1 MDTADSAGA
10 SQSQSQ
16 AAVAEQNWK
25 LLSLYNYYR
34 LIISLSAAVLALSG
48 AAVPPFGLSSPDL
61 FLIASITYAIVSL
74 VSLETI
80 RRQRPD
86 FETQATFQIFA
97 DITLITFLMHA
108 SGGLSSGLGL
118 LLLVAVAGSSLMLG
132 KKMTVLYAALA
143 TIAALVE
150 HSWDWWTG
158 AEVNVSQVVQGYPQ
172 VGMLGIGLFATA
184 TLGYTLATRL
194 RATEA
199 LAERRGVDLANLSQ
213 LNALI
218 IKRMHS
224 GVLVCDRDG
233 RIRMMN
239 QTAATFLGLPGVSM
253 KSGLASAS
261 AELANH
267 LAQSL
272 ANPTRR
278 TRSPVK
284 TRRGYT
290 VIPRFIVLGEPPNH
304 TGTLIFLED
313 AAVLKQQA
321 QQLKMAALARLTASI
336 AHEIRNPLG
345 SMQLYVQML
354 AEDLREEPKQ
364 MEICRKIDR
373 AVVSLDEIVR
383 DVLLFARDFTINIQP
398 LKTDELLD
406 RALEHCEAIITRS
419 GVTVIR
425 ETKEVFDLQADQTLM
440 TQALSNVLRNAVEAM
455 TDSSSDCDDTEL
467 RLTVAYRRVRC
478 PDGQRRQRV
487 VFGVEDTGP
496 GISEDV
502 VKRMFNPF
510 FTTRATGTGLGLAI
524 VHRIVEAHGGHVA
537 VSAGRS
543 RGTRI
548 ELCLQSSP
556 SSCDRISGSHEQ
568 GDCEASEA
576 YVETFTRPNESEY
589 GP

>member
-1 MDTADSAGA
+1 MDTTDSAGA

-158 AEVNVSQVVQGYPQ
+158 AAVSVDQVVQGYPQ
-172 VGMLGIGLFATA
+172 VGMLGIGLFTTA

-199 LAERRGVDLANLSQ
+199 IAERRGVDLANLSQ

-218 IKRMHS
+218 IQRMHS
-224 GVLVCDRDG
+224 GVLICDRGG

-239 QTAATFLGLPGVSM
+239 QTAATFLGLSGDSM
-253 KSGLASAS
+253 KTGLASAS

-267 LAQSL
+267 LTQSL

-345 SMQLYVQML
+345 AIANAAQLLGEGAPKDREDNRLVRIIGDQTRRMNVIVENITQLSRRDQVNPVMLPLQPWLEEFMQHFAETLKIPREAFAVYG
-354 AEDLREEPKQ
+354 AEDLQICIDPDQFYQVVGNLSQNALRHSPPFSGNLLVKFQGGTNSDGRPFLDVIDWGRGVPEE
-364 MEICRKIDR
+364 I
-373 AVVSLDEIVR
+373 R
-383 DVLLFARDFTINIQP
+383 DQIF
-398 LKTDELLD
+398 E
-406 RALEHCEAIITRS
+406 
-419 GVTVIR
+419 
-425 ETKEVFDLQADQTLM
+425 
-440 TQALSNVLRNAVEAM
+440 
-455 TDSSSDCDDTEL
+455 
-467 RLTVAYRRVRC
+467 
-478 PDGQRRQRV
+478 
-487 VFGVEDTGP
+487 
-496 GISEDV
+496 
-502 VKRMFNPF
+502 PF
-510 FTTRATGTGLGLAI
+510 FTTTPKGTGLGLYIA
-524 VHRIVEAHGGHVA
+524 R
-537 VSAGRS
+537 
-543 RGTRI
+543 
-548 ELCLQSSP
+548 ELCEGNGAGLDYYPGAGGVGSRFHVTFARAEE
-556 SSCDRISGSHEQ
+556 CGELRIS
-568 GDCEASEA
+568 
-576 YVETFTRPNESEY
+576 
-589 GP
+589 

>member
-1 MDTADSAGA
+1 MDTTDSAGA

-34 LIISLSAAVLALSG
+34 LIISISAAVLALGG
-48 AAVPPFGLSSPDL
+48 AALPPFGLSSPRL
-61 FLIASITYAIVSL
+61 FLIASVTYATVSF

-80 RRQRPD
+80 RRQRPE

-158 AEVNVSQVVQGYPQ
+158 GQIDVSQVVQGYPQ

-218 IKRMHS
+218 IQRMHS
-224 GVLVCDRDG
+224 GVLICDRGG

-239 QTAATFLGLPGVSM
+239 QTAATFLGLSGDSM
-253 KSGLASAS
+253 KTGLARAS

-267 LAQSL
+267 LTQSL

-345 SMQLYVQML
+345 AIANAAQLLGEGAPKDREDNRLVRIIGDQTRRMNVIVENITQLSRRDQVNPVMLPLQPWLEEFMQHFAQTLKIPREAFAVYG
-354 AEDLREEPKQ
+354 AEDLQVCIDPDQFYQVVGNLSQNALRHSPPFSGNLLVKFQGGTNSNGQPFLDVIDWGRGVPE
-364 MEICRKIDR
+364 KI
-373 AVVSLDEIVR
+373 R
-383 DVLLFARDFTINIQP
+383 DQIF
-398 LKTDELLD
+398 E
-406 RALEHCEAIITRS
+406 
-419 GVTVIR
+419 
-425 ETKEVFDLQADQTLM
+425 
-440 TQALSNVLRNAVEAM
+440 
-455 TDSSSDCDDTEL
+455 
-467 RLTVAYRRVRC
+467 
-478 PDGQRRQRV
+478 
-487 VFGVEDTGP
+487 
-496 GISEDV
+496 
-502 VKRMFNPF
+502 PF
-510 FTTRATGTGLGLAI
+510 FTTTPKGTGLGLYIA
-524 VHRIVEAHGGHVA
+524 R
-537 VSAGRS
+537 
-543 RGTRI
+543 
-548 ELCLQSSP
+548 ELCEGNGATLDYYPGAGGVGSRFHVTFARAED
-556 SSCDRISGSHEQ
+556 CGELGIS
-568 GDCEASEA
+568 
-576 YVETFTRPNESEY
+576 
-589 GP
+589 

>member
-1 MDTADSAGA
+1 MDTTDAAGA

-16 AAVAEQNWK
+16 ANVAEQNWK

-34 LIISLSAAVLALSG
+34 LIISTAAAVLALSG
-48 AAVPPFGLSSPDL
+48 AALPPFGLSSPGL
-61 FLIASITYAIVSL
+61 FLVASIVYAIVSL

-97 DITLITFLMHA
+97 DIALITFLMHA
-108 SGGLSSGLGL
+108 SGGLTSGLGL

-132 KKMTVLYAALA
+132 KRMTVLYAALA

-158 AEVNVSQVVQGYPQ
+158 VEVNVSDVVQGYPQ

-218 IKRMHS
+218 IQRMHS

-239 QTAATFLGLPGVSM
+239 QTATNFLGLPADSM
-253 KSGLASAS
+253 KTALASAS
-261 AELANH
+261 AELANQ
-267 LAQSL
+267 LAQSI

-284 TRRGYT
+284 TGRGYT
-290 VIPRFIVLGEPPNH
+290 VIPRFIVLGEPPTH

-313 AAVLKQQA
+313 AAVLKRQA

-345 SMQLYVQML
+345 AIANAAQLLGENAPKDREENRLVKIIGDQSRRMNVIVENITQLSRRDQVSPVMLPLQPWLEEFMQHFAETLKIPREAFAVYG
-354 AEDLREEPKQ
+354 AEDLQVCIDPDQFYQVVGNLSQNALRHSPPFTGNLLVKFQ
-364 MEICRKIDR
+364 GGTNSDGRPFLDVIDWGRGVPQEI
-373 AVVSLDEIVR
+373 
-383 DVLLFARDFTINIQP
+383 Q
-398 LKTDELLD
+398 
-406 RALEHCEAIITRS
+406 
-419 GVTVIR
+419 
-425 ETKEVFDLQADQTLM
+425 DQIF
-440 TQALSNVLRNAVEAM
+440 E
-455 TDSSSDCDDTEL
+455 
-467 RLTVAYRRVRC
+467 
-478 PDGQRRQRV
+478 
-487 VFGVEDTGP
+487 
-496 GISEDV
+496 
-502 VKRMFNPF
+502 PF
-510 FTTRATGTGLGLAI
+510 FTTTPKGTGLGLYIA
-524 VHRIVEAHGGHVA
+524 R
-537 VSAGRS
+537 
-543 RGTRI
+543 
-548 ELCLQSSP
+548 ELCEGNGATLDYHP
-556 SSCDRISGSHEQ
+556 GSGGIGSRFHVTFARAEE
-568 GDCEASEA
+568 CSELGIA
-576 YVETFTRPNESEY
+576 
-589 GP
+589 

>member
-1 MDTADSAGA
+1 MDTTDSARA

-34 LIISLSAAVLALSG
+34 LIISIAAAVLALSS
-48 AAVPPFGLSSPDL
+48 ATMPPFGLSSPDL
-61 FLIASITYAIVSL
+61 FLIASVIYAVVSL

-97 DITLITFLMHA
+97 DIALITFLMHA

-158 AEVNVSQVVQGYPQ
+158 IDVNVNEVMQGYPQ

-218 IKRMHS
+218 IQRMHS
-224 GVLVCDRDG
+224 GVLVCDRAG

-239 QTAATFLGLPGVSM
+239 QTAATFLGLPADSLNT
-253 KSGLASAS
+253 GLTAAS
-261 AELANH
+261 AELTNQ
-267 LAQSL
+267 LTQSIT
-272 ANPTRR
+272 NPTRR

-284 TRRGYT
+284 TGRGYT

-304 TGTLIFLED
+304 TGTVIFLED

-345 SMQLYVQML
+345 AIANAAQLLGENAPKNREENRLVKIIGDQTRRMNVIVENITQLSRRDQVNPVMLPLQPWLEEFMQHFAETLKIPREAFAVYG
-354 AEDLREEPKQ
+354 AEDLQVCVDPDQFYQVVGNLSQNALRHSPPFTGNLLVKFQ
-364 MEICRKIDR
+364 GGANSDGRPFLDVIDWGRGVPTEI
-373 AVVSLDEIVR
+373 
-383 DVLLFARDFTINIQP
+383 Q
-398 LKTDELLD
+398 
-406 RALEHCEAIITRS
+406 
-419 GVTVIR
+419 
-425 ETKEVFDLQADQTLM
+425 DQIF
-440 TQALSNVLRNAVEAM
+440 E
-455 TDSSSDCDDTEL
+455 
-467 RLTVAYRRVRC
+467 
-478 PDGQRRQRV
+478 
-487 VFGVEDTGP
+487 
-496 GISEDV
+496 
-502 VKRMFNPF
+502 PF
-510 FTTRATGTGLGLAI
+510 FTTTPKGTGLGLYIA
-524 VHRIVEAHGGHVA
+524 R
-537 VSAGRS
+537 
-543 RGTRI
+543 
-548 ELCLQSSP
+548 ELCEGNGATLDYYPGAGGVGSRFHVTFARAEE
-556 SSCDRISGSHEQ
+556 CGELGIS
-568 GDCEASEA
+568 
-576 YVETFTRPNESEY
+576 
-589 GP
+589 

>member
-1 MDTADSAGA
+1 MDTTDSAGA

-34 LIISLSAAVLALSG
+34 LIISISAAVLALGG
-48 AAVPPFGLSSPDL
+48 AALPPFGLSSPRL
-61 FLIASITYAIVSL
+61 FLIASVTYATVSF

-80 RRQRPD
+80 RRQRPE

-158 AEVNVSQVVQGYPQ
+158 AQVDVSQVVQGYPQ

-218 IKRMHS
+218 IQRMHS
-224 GVLVCDRDG
+224 GVLICDRGG

-239 QTAATFLGLPGVSM
+239 QTAATFLGLSGDSM
-253 KSGLASAS
+253 KTGLASAS

-267 LAQSL
+267 LTQSL

-345 SMQLYVQML
+345 AIANAAQLLGEGAPKDREDNRLVRIIGDQTRRMNVIVENITQLSRRDQVNPVMLPLQPWLEEFMQHFAQTLKIPREAFAVYG
-354 AEDLREEPKQ
+354 AEDLQVCIDPDQFYQVVGNLSQNALRHSPPFSGNLLVKFQGGTNSNGQPFLDVIDWGRGVPE
-364 MEICRKIDR
+364 KI
-373 AVVSLDEIVR
+373 R
-383 DVLLFARDFTINIQP
+383 DQIF
-398 LKTDELLD
+398 E
-406 RALEHCEAIITRS
+406 
-419 GVTVIR
+419 
-425 ETKEVFDLQADQTLM
+425 
-440 TQALSNVLRNAVEAM
+440 
-455 TDSSSDCDDTEL
+455 
-467 RLTVAYRRVRC
+467 
-478 PDGQRRQRV
+478 
-487 VFGVEDTGP
+487 
-496 GISEDV
+496 
-502 VKRMFNPF
+502 PF
-510 FTTRATGTGLGLAI
+510 FTTTPKGTGLGLYIA
-524 VHRIVEAHGGHVA
+524 R
-537 VSAGRS
+537 
-543 RGTRI
+543 
-548 ELCLQSSP
+548 ELCEGNGATLDYYPGAGGVGSRFHVTFARAED
-556 SSCDRISGSHEQ
+556 CGELGIS
-568 GDCEASEA
+568 
-576 YVETFTRPNESEY
+576 
-589 GP
+589 

>member
-1 MDTADSAGA
+1 MDTTDSAGA

-34 LIISLSAAVLALSG
+34 LIISVSAAVLALGG
-48 AAVPPFGLSSPDL
+48 AALPPFGLSSPRL
-61 FLIASITYAIVSL
+61 FLIASVTYATVSF

-80 RRQRPD
+80 RRQRPE

-158 AEVNVSQVVQGYPQ
+158 AQVDVSQVVQGYPQ

-218 IKRMHS
+218 IQRMHS
-224 GVLVCDRDG
+224 GVLICDRGG

-239 QTAATFLGLPGVSM
+239 QTAATFLGLSGDSM
-253 KSGLASAS
+253 KTGLASAS

-267 LAQSL
+267 LTQSL

-345 SMQLYVQML
+345 AIANAAQLLGEGAPKDREDNRLVRIIGDQTRRMNVIVENITQLSRRDQVNPVMLPLQPWLEEFMQHFAQTLKIPREAFAVYG
-354 AEDLREEPKQ
+354 AEDLQVCIDPDQFYQVVGNLSQNALRHSPPFSGNLLVKFQGGTNSNGQPFLDVIDWGRGVPE
-364 MEICRKIDR
+364 KI
-373 AVVSLDEIVR
+373 R
-383 DVLLFARDFTINIQP
+383 DQIF
-398 LKTDELLD
+398 E
-406 RALEHCEAIITRS
+406 
-419 GVTVIR
+419 
-425 ETKEVFDLQADQTLM
+425 
-440 TQALSNVLRNAVEAM
+440 
-455 TDSSSDCDDTEL
+455 
-467 RLTVAYRRVRC
+467 
-478 PDGQRRQRV
+478 
-487 VFGVEDTGP
+487 
-496 GISEDV
+496 
-502 VKRMFNPF
+502 PF
-510 FTTRATGTGLGLAI
+510 FTTTPKGTGLGLYIA
-524 VHRIVEAHGGHVA
+524 R
-537 VSAGRS
+537 
-543 RGTRI
+543 
-548 ELCLQSSP
+548 ELCEGNGATLDYYPGAGGVGSRFHVTFARAED
-556 SSCDRISGSHEQ
+556 CGELGIS
-568 GDCEASEA
+568 
-576 YVETFTRPNESEY
+576 
-589 GP
+589 

>member
-1 MDTADSAGA
+1 MDTTNVAGA

-16 AAVAEQNWK
+16 ANVAEQNWK
-25 LLSLYNYYR
+25 LLALYNYYR
-34 LIISLSAAVLALSG
+34 LIISISAAVLALSG
-48 AAVPPFGLSSPDL
+48 AALSPFGLSSPGL
-61 FLIASITYAIVSL
+61 FLLASIIYAIVSL

-86 FETQATFQIFA
+86 FETQATFQVFA
-97 DITLITFLMHA
+97 DITLITCLMHA

-158 AEVNVSQVVQGYPQ
+158 GEVNVSEIVQGYPQ

-218 IKRMHS
+218 IQRMHS

-239 QTAATFLGLPGVSM
+239 QTATSFLGLPGDSM
-253 KSGLASAS
+253 KTALASAS
-261 AELANH
+261 AELANQ
-267 LAQSL
+267 LAQSI

-284 TRRGYT
+284 TGRGYT

-313 AAVLKQQA
+313 AAVLRQQA

-345 SMQLYVQML
+345 AIANAAQLLGENAPKHREENRLVKIIGDQSRRMNVIVENITQLSRRDQVNPVMLPLQPWLEEFMQHFAETLKIPREAFAVYG
-354 AEDLREEPKQ
+354 AEDLQVCIDPDQFYQVVGNLSQNALRHSPPFTGNLLVKFQGGANSDGRPFLDIIDWGRGVPEE
-364 MEICRKIDR
+364 
-373 AVVSLDEIVR
+373 
-383 DVLLFARDFTINIQP
+383 IQ
-398 LKTDELLD
+398 
-406 RALEHCEAIITRS
+406 
-419 GVTVIR
+419 
-425 ETKEVFDLQADQTLM
+425 DQIF
-440 TQALSNVLRNAVEAM
+440 E
-455 TDSSSDCDDTEL
+455 
-467 RLTVAYRRVRC
+467 
-478 PDGQRRQRV
+478 
-487 VFGVEDTGP
+487 
-496 GISEDV
+496 
-502 VKRMFNPF
+502 PF
-510 FTTRATGTGLGLAI
+510 FTTTPKGTGLGLYIA
-524 VHRIVEAHGGHVA
+524 R
-537 VSAGRS
+537 
-543 RGTRI
+543 
-548 ELCLQSSP
+548 ELCEGNGATLDYYRGSGGVGSRFHVTFARAEE
-556 SSCDRISGSHEQ
+556 CGELGIS
-568 GDCEASEA
+568 
-576 YVETFTRPNESEY
+576 
-589 GP
+589 

>member
-1 MDTADSAGA
+1 MDTTDSAGA

-34 LIISLSAAVLALSG
+34 LIISISAAVLALGG
-48 AAVPPFGLSSPDL
+48 AALPPFGLSSPRL
-61 FLIASITYAIVSL
+61 FLIASVTYATVSF

-80 RRQRPD
+80 RRQRPE

-158 AEVNVSQVVQGYPQ
+158 GQVDVSQVVQGYPQ

-218 IKRMHS
+218 IQRMHS
-224 GVLVCDRDG
+224 GVLICDRGG

-239 QTAATFLGLPGVSM
+239 QTAATFLGLSGDSM
-253 KSGLASAS
+253 KTGLASAS

-267 LAQSL
+267 LTQSL

-345 SMQLYVQML
+345 AIANAAQLLGEGAPKDREDNRLVRIIGDQTRRMNVIVENITQLSRRDQVNPVMLPLQPWLEEFMQHFAQTLKIPREAFAVYG
-354 AEDLREEPKQ
+354 AEDLQVCIDPDQFYQVVGNLSQNALRHSPPFSGNLLVKFQGGTNSNGQPFLDVIDWGRGVPE
-364 MEICRKIDR
+364 KI
-373 AVVSLDEIVR
+373 R
-383 DVLLFARDFTINIQP
+383 DQIF
-398 LKTDELLD
+398 E
-406 RALEHCEAIITRS
+406 
-419 GVTVIR
+419 
-425 ETKEVFDLQADQTLM
+425 
-440 TQALSNVLRNAVEAM
+440 
-455 TDSSSDCDDTEL
+455 
-467 RLTVAYRRVRC
+467 
-478 PDGQRRQRV
+478 
-487 VFGVEDTGP
+487 
-496 GISEDV
+496 
-502 VKRMFNPF
+502 PF
-510 FTTRATGTGLGLAI
+510 FTTTPKGTGLGLYIA
-524 VHRIVEAHGGHVA
+524 R
-537 VSAGRS
+537 
-543 RGTRI
+543 
-548 ELCLQSSP
+548 ELCEGNGATLDYYPGAGGVGSRFHVTFARAED
-556 SSCDRISGSHEQ
+556 CGELGIS
-568 GDCEASEA
+568 
-576 YVETFTRPNESEY
+576 
-589 GP
+589 

>member
-1 MDTADSAGA
+1 MDTTDSAGA

-34 LIISLSAAVLALSG
+34 LIISISAAVLALGG
-48 AAVPPFGLSSPDL
+48 AALPPFGLSSPRL
-61 FLIASITYAIVSL
+61 FLIASVTYATVSF

-80 RRQRPD
+80 RRQRPE

-132 KKMTVLYAALA
+132 KKMTILYAALA

-158 AEVNVSQVVQGYPQ
+158 AQVDVSQVVQGYPQ

-218 IKRMHS
+218 IQRMHS
-224 GVLVCDRDG
+224 GVLICDRGG

-239 QTAATFLGLPGVSM
+239 QTAATFLGLSGDSM
-253 KSGLASAS
+253 KTGLASAS

-267 LAQSL
+267 LTQSL

-345 SMQLYVQML
+345 AIANAAQLLGEGAPKDREDNRLVRIIGDQTRRMNVIVENITQLSRRDQVNPVMLPLQPWLEEFMQHFAQTLKIPREAFAVYG
-354 AEDLREEPKQ
+354 AEDLQVCIDPDQFYQVVGNLSQNALRHSPPFSGNLLVKFQGGTNSNGQPFLDVIDWGRGVPE
-364 MEICRKIDR
+364 KI
-373 AVVSLDEIVR
+373 R
-383 DVLLFARDFTINIQP
+383 DQIF
-398 LKTDELLD
+398 E
-406 RALEHCEAIITRS
+406 
-419 GVTVIR
+419 
-425 ETKEVFDLQADQTLM
+425 
-440 TQALSNVLRNAVEAM
+440 
-455 TDSSSDCDDTEL
+455 
-467 RLTVAYRRVRC
+467 
-478 PDGQRRQRV
+478 
-487 VFGVEDTGP
+487 
-496 GISEDV
+496 
-502 VKRMFNPF
+502 PF
-510 FTTRATGTGLGLAI
+510 FTTTPKGTGLGLYIA
-524 VHRIVEAHGGHVA
+524 R
-537 VSAGRS
+537 
-543 RGTRI
+543 
-548 ELCLQSSP
+548 ELCEGNGATLDYYPGAGGVGSRFHVTFARAED
-556 SSCDRISGSHEQ
+556 CGELGIS
-568 GDCEASEA
+568 
-576 YVETFTRPNESEY
+576 
-589 GP
+589 

>member
-1 MDTADSAGA
+1 MDTTDAAGA

-16 AAVAEQNWK
+16 ANVAEQNWK

-34 LIISLSAAVLALSG
+34 LIISTAAAVLALSG
-48 AAVPPFGLSSPDL
+48 AALPPFGLSSPGL
-61 FLIASITYAIVSL
+61 FLVASIVYAIVSL

-97 DITLITFLMHA
+97 DIALITFLMHA
-108 SGGLSSGLGL
+108 SGGLTSGLGL

-132 KKMTVLYAALA
+132 KRMTVLYAALA

-158 AEVNVSQVVQGYPQ
+158 VEVNVSDVVQGYPQ

-218 IKRMHS
+218 IQRMHS

-239 QTAATFLGLPGVSM
+239 QTATNFLGLPADSM
-253 KSGLASAS
+253 KTALASAS
-261 AELANH
+261 AELANQ
-267 LAQSL
+267 LAQSI

-284 TRRGYT
+284 TGRGYT
-290 VIPRFIVLGEPPNH
+290 VIPRFIVLGEPPTH

-313 AAVLKQQA
+313 AAVLKRQA

-345 SMQLYVQML
+345 AIANAAQLLGENAPKDREENRLVKIIGDQSRRMNVIVENITQLSRRDQVSPVMLPLQPWLEEFMQHFAETLKIPREAFAVYG
-354 AEDLREEPKQ
+354 AEDLQVCIDPDQFYQVVGNLSQNALRHSPPFTGNLLVKFQ
-364 MEICRKIDR
+364 GGTNSDGRPFLDVIDWGRGVPQEI
-373 AVVSLDEIVR
+373 
-383 DVLLFARDFTINIQP
+383 Q
-398 LKTDELLD
+398 
-406 RALEHCEAIITRS
+406 
-419 GVTVIR
+419 
-425 ETKEVFDLQADQTLM
+425 DQIF
-440 TQALSNVLRNAVEAM
+440 E
-455 TDSSSDCDDTEL
+455 
-467 RLTVAYRRVRC
+467 
-478 PDGQRRQRV
+478 
-487 VFGVEDTGP
+487 
-496 GISEDV
+496 
-502 VKRMFNPF
+502 PF
-510 FTTRATGTGLGLAI
+510 FTTTPKGTGLGLYIA
-524 VHRIVEAHGGHVA
+524 R
-537 VSAGRS
+537 
-543 RGTRI
+543 
-548 ELCLQSSP
+548 ELCEGNGATLDFHP
-556 SSCDRISGSHEQ
+556 GSGGIGSRFH
-568 GDCEASEA
+568 
-576 YVETFTRPNESEY
+576 VTFARAEEC
-589 GP
+589 GELGIA

>member
-1 MDTADSAGA
+1 MDTTDFAGA

-34 LIISLSAAVLALSG
+34 LIISISAAVLALG
-48 AAVPPFGLSSPDL
+48 GTALPPFGLSSPDL
-61 FLIASITYAIVSL
+61 FLIASVTYAIVSF

-80 RRQRPD
+80 RRQRPE

-158 AEVNVSQVVQGYPQ
+158 AAVNVSQVVQGYPQ

-184 TLGYTLATRL
+184 TLGFTLATRL

-218 IKRMHS
+218 IQRMHS
-224 GVLVCDRDG
+224 GVLICDRGG

-239 QTAATFLGLPGVSM
+239 QTAATFLGLSGDSM
-253 KSGLASAS
+253 KTGLARAS
-261 AELANH
+261 AELADQ
-267 LAQSL
+267 LTQSL
-272 ANPTRR
+272 ANPTPR

-345 SMQLYVQML
+345 AIANAAQLLGEDAPKDREDNRLVRIIGDQTRRMNVIVENITQLSRRDQVNPVMLPLQPWLEEFMQHFAQTLKIPREAFAVYG
-354 AEDLREEPKQ
+354 AEDLQVCIDPDQFYQVVGNLSQNALRHSPPFSGNLLVKFQGGTNSNGRPFLDVIDWGRGIPE
-364 MEICRKIDR
+364 KI
-373 AVVSLDEIVR
+373 R
-383 DVLLFARDFTINIQP
+383 DQIF
-398 LKTDELLD
+398 E
-406 RALEHCEAIITRS
+406 
-419 GVTVIR
+419 
-425 ETKEVFDLQADQTLM
+425 
-440 TQALSNVLRNAVEAM
+440 
-455 TDSSSDCDDTEL
+455 
-467 RLTVAYRRVRC
+467 
-478 PDGQRRQRV
+478 
-487 VFGVEDTGP
+487 
-496 GISEDV
+496 
-502 VKRMFNPF
+502 PF
-510 FTTRATGTGLGLAI
+510 FTTTPKGTGLGLYIA
-524 VHRIVEAHGGHVA
+524 R
-537 VSAGRS
+537 
-543 RGTRI
+543 
-548 ELCLQSSP
+548 ELCEGNGASLDYYPGAGGVGSRFHVTFARAEE
-556 SSCDRISGSHEQ
+556 CGELGIS
-568 GDCEASEA
+568 
-576 YVETFTRPNESEY
+576 
-589 GP
+589 

>member
-1 MDTADSAGA
+1 MDTTDFAGA

-34 LIISLSAAVLALSG
+34 LIISISAAVLALG
-48 AAVPPFGLSSPDL
+48 GTALPPFGLSSPDL
-61 FLIASITYAIVSL
+61 FLIASVTYAIVSF

-80 RRQRPD
+80 RRQRPE

-143 TIAALVE
+143 TIATLVE

-158 AEVNVSQVVQGYPQ
+158 AQVDVSQVVQGYPQ

-218 IKRMHS
+218 IQRMHS
-224 GVLVCDRDG
+224 GVLICDRGG

-239 QTAATFLGLPGVSM
+239 QTAATFLGLSGDSM
-253 KSGLASAS
+253 KTGLASAS

-267 LAQSL
+267 LTQSL

-304 TGTLIFLED
+304 SGTLIFLED

-345 SMQLYVQML
+345 AIANAAQLLGEDAPKDREDNRLVRIIGDQTRRMNVIVENITQLSRRDQVNPVMLPLQPWLEEFMQHFAQTLKIPREAFAVYG
-354 AEDLREEPKQ
+354 AEDLQVCIDPDQFYQVVGNLSQNSLRHSPPFSGNLLVKFQGGTNSNGRPFLDVIDWGRGIPE
-364 MEICRKIDR
+364 KI
-373 AVVSLDEIVR
+373 R
-383 DVLLFARDFTINIQP
+383 DQIF
-398 LKTDELLD
+398 E
-406 RALEHCEAIITRS
+406 
-419 GVTVIR
+419 
-425 ETKEVFDLQADQTLM
+425 
-440 TQALSNVLRNAVEAM
+440 
-455 TDSSSDCDDTEL
+455 
-467 RLTVAYRRVRC
+467 
-478 PDGQRRQRV
+478 
-487 VFGVEDTGP
+487 
-496 GISEDV
+496 
-502 VKRMFNPF
+502 PF
-510 FTTRATGTGLGLAI
+510 FTTTPKGTGLGLYIA
-524 VHRIVEAHGGHVA
+524 R
-537 VSAGRS
+537 
-543 RGTRI
+543 
-548 ELCLQSSP
+548 ELCEGNGASLDYYPGAGGVGSRFHVTFARAEE
-556 SSCDRISGSHEQ
+556 CGELGIS
-568 GDCEASEA
+568 
-576 YVETFTRPNESEY
+576 
-589 GP
+589 

>member
-1 MDTADSAGA
+1 MDTTDSAGA

-34 LIISLSAAVLALSG
+34 LIISISAAVLALGG
-48 AAVPPFGLSSPDL
+48 AALPPFGLSSPRL
-61 FLIASITYAIVSL
+61 FLIASVTYATVSF

-80 RRQRPD
+80 RRQRPE

-132 KKMTVLYAALA
+132 KKMTILYAALA

-158 AEVNVSQVVQGYPQ
+158 GQIDVSQVVQGYPQ

-218 IKRMHS
+218 IQRMHS
-224 GVLVCDRDG
+224 GVLICDRGG

-239 QTAATFLGLPGVSM
+239 QTAATFLGLSGDSM
-253 KSGLASAS
+253 KTGLARAS

-267 LAQSL
+267 LTQSL

-345 SMQLYVQML
+345 AIANAAQLLGEGAPKDREDNRLVRIIGDQTRRMNVIVENITQLSRRDQVNPVMLPLQPWLEEFMQHFAQTLKIPREAFAVYG
-354 AEDLREEPKQ
+354 AEDLQVCIDPDQFYQVVGNLSQNALRHSPPFSGNLLVKFQGGTNSNGQPFLDVIDWGRGVPE
-364 MEICRKIDR
+364 KI
-373 AVVSLDEIVR
+373 R
-383 DVLLFARDFTINIQP
+383 DQIF
-398 LKTDELLD
+398 E
-406 RALEHCEAIITRS
+406 
-419 GVTVIR
+419 
-425 ETKEVFDLQADQTLM
+425 
-440 TQALSNVLRNAVEAM
+440 
-455 TDSSSDCDDTEL
+455 
-467 RLTVAYRRVRC
+467 
-478 PDGQRRQRV
+478 
-487 VFGVEDTGP
+487 
-496 GISEDV
+496 
-502 VKRMFNPF
+502 PF
-510 FTTRATGTGLGLAI
+510 FTTTPKGTGLGLYIA
-524 VHRIVEAHGGHVA
+524 R
-537 VSAGRS
+537 
-543 RGTRI
+543 
-548 ELCLQSSP
+548 ELCEGNGATLDYYPGAGGVGSRFHVTFARAED
-556 SSCDRISGSHEQ
+556 CGELGIS
-568 GDCEASEA
+568 
-576 YVETFTRPNESEY
+576 
-589 GP
+589 

>member
-1 MDTADSAGA
+1 MDTTDSAGA

-34 LIISLSAAVLALSG
+34 LIISISAAVLALG
-48 AAVPPFGLSSPDL
+48 GTALPPFGLSSPDL
-61 FLIASITYAIVSL
+61 FLIASVTYAIVSF

-80 RRQRPD
+80 RRQRPE

-158 AEVNVSQVVQGYPQ
+158 AQVDVSQVAQGYPQ

-218 IKRMHS
+218 IQRMHS
-224 GVLVCDRDG
+224 GVLICDRGG

-239 QTAATFLGLPGVSM
+239 QTAATFLGLSGDSM
-253 KSGLASAS
+253 KTGLASAS

-267 LAQSL
+267 LTQSL

-345 SMQLYVQML
+345 AIANAAQLLGEGAPKDREDNRLVRIIGDQTRRMNVIVENITQLSRRDQVNPVMLPLQPWLEEFMQHFAQTLKIPREAFAVYG
-354 AEDLREEPKQ
+354 AEDLQVCIDPDQFYQVVGNLSQNALRHSPPFSGNLLVKFQGGTNSNGQPFLDVIDWGRGVPE
-364 MEICRKIDR
+364 KI
-373 AVVSLDEIVR
+373 R
-383 DVLLFARDFTINIQP
+383 DQIF
-398 LKTDELLD
+398 E
-406 RALEHCEAIITRS
+406 
-419 GVTVIR
+419 
-425 ETKEVFDLQADQTLM
+425 
-440 TQALSNVLRNAVEAM
+440 
-455 TDSSSDCDDTEL
+455 
-467 RLTVAYRRVRC
+467 
-478 PDGQRRQRV
+478 
-487 VFGVEDTGP
+487 
-496 GISEDV
+496 
-502 VKRMFNPF
+502 PF
-510 FTTRATGTGLGLAI
+510 FTTTPKGTGLGLYIA
-524 VHRIVEAHGGHVA
+524 R
-537 VSAGRS
+537 
-543 RGTRI
+543 
-548 ELCLQSSP
+548 ELCEGNGATLDYYPGAGGVGSRFHVTFARAED
-556 SSCDRISGSHEQ
+556 CGELGIS
-568 GDCEASEA
+568 
-576 YVETFTRPNESEY
+576 
-589 GP
+589 

>member
-1 MDTADSAGA
+1 MDTTDAAGA

-16 AAVAEQNWK
+16 ANVAEQNWK

-34 LIISLSAAVLALSG
+34 LIIAISAAVLAMSG
-48 AAVPPFGLSSPDL
+48 AVLPPFGLNSPGL
-61 FLIASITYAIVSL
+61 FLVASIVYAMVSL

-86 FETQATFQIFA
+86 FETQATSQIFA

-143 TIAALVE
+143 TIAALIE

-158 AEVNVSQVVQGYPQ
+158 VEVNVSEVIQGYPQ

-218 IKRMHS
+218 IQRMHS

-233 RIRMMN
+233 RIHMMN
-239 QTAATFLGLPGVSM
+239 QTATNFLGLPADSM
-253 KSGLASAS
+253 KTALASAS
-261 AELANH
+261 AELTNQ
-267 LAQSL
+267 LAQSI

-284 TRRGYT
+284 TGRGYT

-345 SMQLYVQML
+345 AIANAAQLLGENAPKDREESRLVKIIGDQSRRMNVIVENITQLSRRDQVNPVMLPLQPWLEEFMQHFAETLKIPREAFAVYG
-354 AEDLREEPKQ
+354 AEDLQVCIDPDQFYQVVGNLAQNALRHSPPFTGNLLVKFQ
-364 MEICRKIDR
+364 GGTNSGGRPFLDVIDWGRGVPAEI
-373 AVVSLDEIVR
+373 
-383 DVLLFARDFTINIQP
+383 Q
-398 LKTDELLD
+398 
-406 RALEHCEAIITRS
+406 
-419 GVTVIR
+419 
-425 ETKEVFDLQADQTLM
+425 DQIF
-440 TQALSNVLRNAVEAM
+440 E
-455 TDSSSDCDDTEL
+455 
-467 RLTVAYRRVRC
+467 
-478 PDGQRRQRV
+478 
-487 VFGVEDTGP
+487 
-496 GISEDV
+496 
-502 VKRMFNPF
+502 PF
-510 FTTRATGTGLGLAI
+510 FTTTPKGTGLGLYIA
-524 VHRIVEAHGGHVA
+524 R
-537 VSAGRS
+537 
-543 RGTRI
+543 
-548 ELCLQSSP
+548 ELCEGNGATLDYYPGSSGAG
-556 SSCDRISGSHEQ
+556 SRFHVTFARAEECGELGIS
-568 GDCEASEA
+568 
-576 YVETFTRPNESEY
+576 
-589 GP
+589 

>member
-1 MDTADSAGA
+1 MDTTDSAGA

-34 LIISLSAAVLALSG
+34 LIISISAAVLALGG
-48 AAVPPFGLSSPDL
+48 AALPPFGLSSPRL
-61 FLIASITYAIVSL
+61 FLIASVTYATVSF

-80 RRQRPD
+80 RRQRPE

-132 KKMTVLYAALA
+132 KKMTILYAALA

-158 AEVNVSQVVQGYPQ
+158 AQVDVSQVVQGYPQ

-218 IKRMHS
+218 IQRMHS
-224 GVLVCDRDG
+224 GVLICDRGG

-239 QTAATFLGLPGVSM
+239 QTAATFLGLSGDSM
-253 KSGLASAS
+253 KTGLASAS

-267 LAQSL
+267 LTQSL

-304 TGTLIFLED
+304 AGTLIFLED

-345 SMQLYVQML
+345 AIANAAQLLGEGAPKDREDNRLVRIIGDQTRRMNVIVENITQLSRRDQVNPVMLPLQPWLEEFMQHFAQTLKIPREAFAVYG
-354 AEDLREEPKQ
+354 AEDLQVCIDPDQFYQVVGNLSQNALRHSPPFSGNLLVKFQGGTNSNGQPFLDVIDWGRGVPE
-364 MEICRKIDR
+364 KI
-373 AVVSLDEIVR
+373 R
-383 DVLLFARDFTINIQP
+383 DQIF
-398 LKTDELLD
+398 E
-406 RALEHCEAIITRS
+406 
-419 GVTVIR
+419 
-425 ETKEVFDLQADQTLM
+425 
-440 TQALSNVLRNAVEAM
+440 
-455 TDSSSDCDDTEL
+455 
-467 RLTVAYRRVRC
+467 
-478 PDGQRRQRV
+478 
-487 VFGVEDTGP
+487 
-496 GISEDV
+496 
-502 VKRMFNPF
+502 PF
-510 FTTRATGTGLGLAI
+510 FTTTPKGTGLGLYIA
-524 VHRIVEAHGGHVA
+524 R
-537 VSAGRS
+537 
-543 RGTRI
+543 
-548 ELCLQSSP
+548 ELCEGNGATLDYYPGAGGVGSRFHVTFARAED
-556 SSCDRISGSHEQ
+556 CGELGIS
-568 GDCEASEA
+568 
-576 YVETFTRPNESEY
+576 
-589 GP
+589 